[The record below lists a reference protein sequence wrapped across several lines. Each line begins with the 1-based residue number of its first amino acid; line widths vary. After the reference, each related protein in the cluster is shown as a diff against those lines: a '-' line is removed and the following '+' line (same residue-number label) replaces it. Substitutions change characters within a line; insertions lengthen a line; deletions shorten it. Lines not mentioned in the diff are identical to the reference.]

1 MDQFYTPPR
10 LVTPPSLTNEGDEFN
25 HLNRVMRLGPGD
37 AVRVADGA
45 GNMYETVIESISRQA
60 AICRVVSH
68 SSRVH
73 EPSREVTLGIG
84 ILKNPARFD
93 FLVEKATELGVYA
106 IIPLLTERTIPR
118 SAKIDRWQHL
128 CLAAMKQSERCVL
141 PEVRHLMSFDEFLES
156 APKDGDRFIA
166 HEKSTVPLPFP
177 GESANASAIMC
188 VGPEGGF
195 SDAEIE
201 RAENAG
207 FTSVALGP
215 RRLRTETAALK
226 LLALTLHD

>member
-1 MDQFYTPPR
+1 M
-10 LVTPPSLTNEGDEFN
+10 N
-25 HLNRVMRLGPGD
+25 
-37 AVRVADGA
+37 
-45 GNMYETVIESISRQA
+45 ETVIESISRQA